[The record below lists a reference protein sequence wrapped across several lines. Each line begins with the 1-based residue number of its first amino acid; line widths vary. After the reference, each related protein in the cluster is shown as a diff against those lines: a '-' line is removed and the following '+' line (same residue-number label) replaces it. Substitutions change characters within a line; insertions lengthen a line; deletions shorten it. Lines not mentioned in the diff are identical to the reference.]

1 MVERVTR
8 FQNQRERKRERK
20 KERERDRERQRER
33 QRERERQRAC
43 STLIPNTCTRQFKFL
58 TVPCVSVNNHK
69 CTVNIDFDQINFIKN
84 R

>member
-8 FQNQRERKRERK
+8 FQNQRERKRER
-20 KERERDRERQRER
+20 EREKDRE
-33 QRERERQRAC
+33 RAC